1 MYEILKTKGYNG
13 NNNIQDVVKWL
24 LDKGIQVD
32 FVTTWKK
39 EKDDEISGKMVQFHF
54 PPYSKIRNSEV
65 MCSYEDAF
73 EQLIYSCIDYL

>member
-1 MYEILKTKGYNG
+1 MYELLKTKGYNG

-24 LDKGIQVD
+24 LNKGIHVD

-54 PPYSKIRNSEV
+54 PPYSKVRNSEV
-65 MCSYEDAF
+65 MYSYEDAF
-73 EQLIYSCIDYL
+73 EQLIYLSIDYL